1 MKSIKNALTK
11 YNKTKDPVSQASIT
25 IMRNLLAE
33 RSMRIH
39 PALIGQVDE
48 SEHALIS
55 FKDQLSKFKPKQSV
69 LEVAIGKSQDFARMS
84 AFEDTIKVQRAKAEE
99 KKHREAHEK

>member
-55 FKDQLSKFKPKQSV
+55 FKD
-69 LEVAIGKSQDFARMS
+69 
-84 AFEDTIKVQRAKAEE
+84 
-99 KKHREAHEK
+99 